1 MNDYILR
8 MSRKTCRRG
17 RKHEDKRKTEETA
30 EHSPSPELIG
40 RMITGAKYK
49 TKEKSIEDCK
59 DAKFFRDFLFRLKGI
74 SELGWKGAENSSRH
88 GLGMEKIP
96 RSIIKPD
103 LPKIVTPDVT
113 LLAFRASGNNLPFI
127 GFRKNRNV
135 FYVLYIEAFFGD
147 IYNHN

>member
-1 MNDYILR
+1 MKK
-8 MSRKTCRRG
+8 SKK
-17 RKHEDKRKTEETA
+17 KHDNEFIINPLPFSDGIDIHFYDEPIF
-30 EHSPSPELIG
+30 SF
-40 RMITGAKYK
+40 KYLQ
-49 TKEKSIEDCK
+49 EKSIEDCK

-113 LLAFRASGNNLPFI
+113 LVAFRASGNNLPFI

-135 FYVLYIEAFFGD
+135 FYVLYVETVFGD
-147 IYNHN
+147 IYKHS